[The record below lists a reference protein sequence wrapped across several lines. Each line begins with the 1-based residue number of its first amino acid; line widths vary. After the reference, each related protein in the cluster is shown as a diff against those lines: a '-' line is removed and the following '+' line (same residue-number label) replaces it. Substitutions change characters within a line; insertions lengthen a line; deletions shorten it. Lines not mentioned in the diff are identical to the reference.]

1 MEIPDALT
9 VDAGLLL
16 LRQIADR
23 RAPYLPFDREGD
35 HIAAD
40 DVLLAVLTGLG
51 HHDLV
56 ASYKELAEE
65 FVYA

>member
-1 MEIPDALT
+1 MEIPSSLT
-9 VDAGLLL
+9 VEEGLLR

-23 RAPYLPFDREGD
+23 RPAQLIDLDGD

-40 DVLLAVLTGLG
+40 NVLLAVLTGLG

-56 ASYKELAEE
+56 ASYKELAKD
-65 FVYA
+65 FAYA